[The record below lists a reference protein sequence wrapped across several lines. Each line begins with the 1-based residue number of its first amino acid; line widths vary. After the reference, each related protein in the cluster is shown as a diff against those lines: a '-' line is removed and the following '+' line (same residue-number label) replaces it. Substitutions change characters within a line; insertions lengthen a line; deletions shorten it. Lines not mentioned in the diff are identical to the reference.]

1 MKAPACAYT
10 LIAGLAGLAAMA
22 MSVADESYRTILQM
36 LGQAGWGLLW
46 IVPVS
51 PSASDSRCGR
61 LANAAPTRSG
71 RLRDPAVSGLDRG
84 CARGGQSPAAGRQ
97 RRWRNRRNTA
107 GVLRRPPAV
116 AASVIVEVLLT
127 TINQIL
133 FTAIGLA
140 LLVTTVKNT
149 PVLDT
154 LFVGLAVSAPAPIA
168 LALLLRYGSPFT
180 RVALFAERMLGKRYG
195 LAALVGGA
203 ATLDEKNRQLCRRRG
218 RLWSALAWQLAGM
231 LVGSF
236 ETWLVL
242 DLFGRSTTA
251 LNAIALESL
260 CLTIRHLVFFIP
272 GALGVQETGLILIG
286 ALIGLPADA
295 AIALSL
301 AKRFREISIG
311 LPALASWHWVE
322 IGRIQRKLRRR
333 RSSATTALSTASKS
347 PTDQRLPVRS
357 QKLEEE
363 HFLLSECASTD
374 SSV

>member
-1 MKAPACAYT
+1 MRKAGEHCCAPAIPKVMHPGRFWSGSRAVREAFSR
-10 LIAGLAGLAAMA
+10 LLPVA
-22 MSVADESYRTILQM
+22 SVGGE
-36 LGQAGWGLLW
+36 
-46 IVPVS
+46 IV
-51 PSASDSRCGR
+51 GIR
-61 LANAAPTRSG
+61 LAM
-71 RLRDPAVSGLDRG
+71 LRPLDG
-84 CARGGQSPAAGRQ
+84 
-97 RRWRNRRNTA
+97 T
-107 GVLRRPPAV
+107 AV

-140 LLVTTVKNT
+140 LLVTIVKNT

-154 LFVGLAVSAPAPIA
+154 LLVGLAVSAPAPIA

-203 ATLDEKNRQLCRRRG
+203 ATLDKEIRQLCRRRG

-242 DLFGRSTTA
+242 ELFGRSTTA
-251 LNAIALESL
+251 WNAIPLESP
-260 CLTIRHLVFFIP
+260 CLAIRQLAFFIP
-272 GALGVQETGLILIG
+272 GASGVQETGLILIG
-286 ALIGLPADA
+286 ALISLPADT

-322 IGRIQRKLRRR
+322 ISRIQRKLGRR
-333 RSSATTALSTASKS
+333 RSSATSALSTASKS
-347 PTDQRLPVRS
+347 PTDQRLPVRWQNWRKS
-357 QKLEEE
+357 
-363 HFLLSECASTD
+363 LSFYRSAPQPIPARNSIFCRFAGKSPR
-374 SSV
+374 